1 MSTNER
7 QREQAAAG
15 LEQLGFLMR
24 AQAWRG
30 EAAPALPPTQ
40 AGVLRM
46 LAAAPKQGMRARHIA
61 DRLGVSAAS
70 LSDTLKTLEARGWRR
85 RRADP
90 DDARAVLVSLAAAG
104 RKFATRLN
112 HPQRGLA
119 ALLRDL
125 PDTDVA
131 ALLRVT
137 QLLVAQAQRDGLAS
151 GLRTCLGCR
160 FFQPYA
166 SGDAARPHVCGF
178 LGRPFAELDL
188 RIDCAEREPADA
200 DAAITMHEKFLR
212 SDAVTD

>member
-15 LEQLGFLMR
+15 LEQLGFLAR
-24 AQAWRG
+24 AQGRRG
-30 EAAPALPPTQ
+30 EGAVALPPTQ

-46 LAAAPKQGMRARHIA
+46 LAAAGKSGLRARHIA
-61 DRLGVSAAS
+61 DRLGITAAS
-70 LSDTLKTLEARGWRR
+70 LSDTLKALEAHGWIR

-90 DDARAVLVSLAAAG
+90 DDARATLLTPTAAGAKLAA
-104 RKFATRLN
+104 RLN
-112 HPQRGLA
+112 HPQRGLV

-125 PDTDVA
+125 PDADVA
-131 ALLRVT
+131 ALLRIA
-137 QLLVAQAQRDGLAS
+137 QLLVAQAQRDGLAT

-166 SGDAARPHVCGF
+166 SGDASRPHVCGF

-200 DAAITMHEKFLR
+200 DAATAMHERFLR